1 MIFQFGGNVT
11 SFLLTMLTAMKNG
24 NGNSN
29 YSKLLL
35 TYNLNRYDL
44 IIDYLYLTQM
54 GISLSILMYSNV
66 ITHQCTEKRKLK
78 VHSNI

>member
-1 MIFQFGGNVT
+1 MIFQFDGNET
-11 SFLLTMLTAMKNG
+11 CFLLTMLTAMKIG
-24 NGNSN
+24 NAN

-35 TYNLNRYDL
+35 TYTLNRYDL